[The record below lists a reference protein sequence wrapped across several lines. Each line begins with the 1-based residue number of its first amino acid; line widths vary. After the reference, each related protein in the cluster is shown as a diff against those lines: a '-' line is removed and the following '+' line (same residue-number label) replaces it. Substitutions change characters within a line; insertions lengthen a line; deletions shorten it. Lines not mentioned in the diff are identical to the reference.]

1 MTAAPPLAPPPDVV
15 ALIPARYGAT
25 RFPGKPLAQL
35 WGKPM
40 ITWVRQKVAQC
51 DAVSHVFV
59 ATDDDRIAQ
68 AVQSDGGQVVMT
80 RPDHPS
86 GTDRVW
92 EAYQTL
98 LTNGTLAPAT
108 HQHPRWIL
116 NVQGD
121 EPLIDPRLLAQLIA
135 TAQRVPDAQLIT
147 AVTPFASAAQW
158 QSPNCVKAVTTLL
171 SPLPDAAPDD
181 LPVHR
186 ALYFSRALVPHQ
198 AWESWLDAPA
208 SAVTPLRHLGVYLY
222 RADVLERLIALP
234 PSPLEQLESLEQLRA
249 IESGIAIHAVQT
261 DHAPQGIDTP
271 QDLAQVQQSH
281 LPT

>member
-1 MTAAPPLAPPPDVV
+1 
-15 ALIPARYGAT
+15 
-25 RFPGKPLAQL
+25 
-35 WGKPM
+35 M

-116 NVQGD
+116 NVPRRRTSHRPAPPRPAYRHGPARSRRPTHHRRN
-121 EPLIDPRLLAQLIA
+121 PLCL
-135 TAQRVPDAQLIT
+135 
-147 AVTPFASAAQW
+147 S
-158 QSPNCVKAVTTLL
+158 SPVAK
-171 SPLPDAAPDD
+171 P
-181 LPVHR
+181 
-186 ALYFSRALVPHQ
+186 
-198 AWESWLDAPA
+198 
-208 SAVTPLRHLGVYLY
+208 
-222 RADVLERLIALP
+222 
-234 PSPLEQLESLEQLRA
+234 QLR
-249 IESGIAIHAVQT
+249 
-261 DHAPQGIDTP
+261 
-271 QDLAQVQQSH
+271 
-281 LPT
+281 